1 LLDFCITNKLGLQET
16 EENAIFAHLR
26 GNNNRTIIALIAFIC
41 KRWGQATT
49 VPEGVESNHIEVEE
63 SGIPAWRVL
72 LCALDH
78 EAEVKSSVN
87 PFAVQ
92 HIPVTEM
99 VRNTGILEMGP
110 LCQYMNSVPCSSR
123 NKFAKTAVY

>member
-1 LLDFCITNKLGLQET
+1 MEK
-16 EENAIFAHLR
+16 NAIFAHLK
-26 GNNNRTIIALIAFIC
+26 GNNNNTVIALIAFIC

-49 VPEGVESNHIEVEE
+49 APEGVESNHTEVEE
-63 SGIPAWRVL
+63 SGIPARRVL

-78 EAEVKSSVN
+78 EAEVRSSVN

-99 VRNTGILEMGP
+99 VRNTGILETEP
-110 LCQYMNSVPCSSR
+110 LCQHMNSVPCSSR
-123 NKFAKTAVY
+123 NKFAKTAFY